1 MSNPVALIT
10 GGATGI
16 GKVVALKLATRGVTV
31 IMSGR
36 RAEVGQAAVAEVSAV
51 ARDGA
56 EVRFVQNDVGSE
68 AAVKSMIEDI
78 VAEFGRL
85 DMAVNNAGLSNETGT
100 LVQSSSDN
108 YRAMVETNIMGVYF
122 SMKHELTQ
130 MVKQSSGAIVNLAS
144 IAGLNGIAWTAP
156 YSSTKHAVVGLTK
169 SAALDHATQGIRV
182 NGVAPGAIKTDILA
196 AQLEGGDPNYNE
208 ASISAM
214 HPMNRL
220 GRPEEVANAICWL
233 LSDEASFVTGHVLNV
248 DGGFQA
254 K

>member
-16 GKVVALKLATRGVTV
+16 GKAVALKLAARGVTV

-36 RAEVGQAAVAEVSAV
+36 RTEVGKTAVAEVSTV
-51 ARDGA
+51 ARAGA
-56 EVRFVQNDVGSE
+56 QVRFVQNDVGDE
-68 AAVKSMIEDI
+68 TAVKSMIDDI

-85 DMAVNNAGLSNETGT
+85 DMAVNNAALSNETGT

-108 YRAMVETNIMGVYF
+108 YRAMVETNIMGMYF
-122 SMKHELTQ
+122 SMKHELAQ
-130 MVKQSSGAIVNLAS
+130 MLKQSSGAIVNLAS
-144 IAGLNGIAWTAP
+144 IAGLNGIAWAGP
-156 YSSTKHAVVGLTK
+156 YGSTKHAVVGLTK
-169 SAALDHATQGIRV
+169 SAAVDHATQGIRV
-182 NGVAPGAIKTDILA
+182 NGVAPGAIKTDIIA